1 MIRLPPRSKLTVPR
15 FPDTTLSPS
24 DGMTYVARAVTPTGR
39 PRRFNAR
46 FFVVDAEAISGD
58 MADSHELLQ
67 LRWFSLPD
75 ARTLQ
80 IRPLTGLALSET
92 EAHLATDPWHDTTRN
107 APACPLRPGLRVHIH
122 AR

>member
-24 DGMTYVARAVTPTGR
+24 DGMTYVALAVTPTVR

-46 FFVVDAEAISGD
+46 FFVVDAAAISGD

-75 ARTLQ
+75 ARKLK
-80 IRPLTGLALSET
+80 IRPITELVLSEI
-92 EAHLATDPWHDTTRN
+92 EARLAEDALHDPARK
-107 APACPLRPGLRVHIH
+107 APAFTVRQGRRKIVYE
-122 AR
+122 

>member
-1 MIRLPPRSKLTVPR
+1 MAPAL
-15 FPDTTLSPS
+15 

-75 ARTLQ
+75 ARKLKIRSEEHTSELQ
-80 IRPLTGLALSET
+80 SLMRISYADFCLKKKKQKS
-92 EAHLATDPWHDTTRN
+92 TT
-107 APACPLRPGLRVHIH
+107 HEYKQTQ
-122 AR
+122 

>member
-1 MIRLPPRSKLTVPR
+1 MAPAL
-15 FPDTTLSPS
+15 

-75 ARTLQ
+75 ARKLK
-80 IRPLTGLALSET
+80 IRPITELVLSEI
-92 EAHLATDPWHDTTRN
+92 EARLAEDALHDPARSEE
-107 APACPLRPGLRVHIH
+107 RRVGKEGVSTCNSRGSPSH
-122 AR
+122 